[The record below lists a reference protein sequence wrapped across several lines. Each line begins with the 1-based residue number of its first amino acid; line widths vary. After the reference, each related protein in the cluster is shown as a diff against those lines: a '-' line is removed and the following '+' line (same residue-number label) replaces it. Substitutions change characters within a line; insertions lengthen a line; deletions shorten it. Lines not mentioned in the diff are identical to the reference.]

1 MQETGSIRCLK
12 FTPEEKAS
20 IAKAAAESGV
30 TRAIRN
36 VGKKFPGRA
45 LRESTVRT

>member
-1 MQETGSIRCLK
+1 MHVHCFK
-12 FTPEEKAS
+12 FTPEEEAS
-20 IAKAAAESGV
+20 IAKVGVAAESGV

-36 VGKKFPGRA
+36 LGKKFPGRA